1 MGLERCVGC
10 GVWLNVYVV
19 VHFMVARVS
28 NVCRMLRN
36 TTTGKNLKAT
46 VVALSVRNL
55 HWSRLLLGQRPFVFF
70 MCYWLFFKIKR

>member
-55 HWSRLLLGQRPFVFF
+55 H
-70 MCYWLFFKIKR
+70 